1 MTLYNMALSRH
12 LKIYTCWTAVPG
24 LILELWPAGFL
35 EASLL
40 VFQKVIFN
48 LAMPLSPSS
57 YLFQMFPLE
66 RIELQLPAA
75 LGIPDWLTACS
86 LNRVVLDLLF
96 FGGFFNLILLDFTSS
111 VFLLWLIFSW
121 SIHPMLWQPASHNK
135 PWHACGKS
143 EWSTRLAFPNH

>member
-1 MTLYNMALSRH
+1 M
-12 LKIYTCWTAVPG
+12 
-24 LILELWPAGFL
+24 
-35 EASLL
+35 L

-75 LGIPDWLTACS
+75 LRIPDWLTACS

-111 VFLLWLIFSW
+111 VFLLWLIFS
-121 SIHPMLWQPASHNK
+121 
-135 PWHACGKS
+135 
-143 EWSTRLAFPNH
+143 